1 MFISLIR
8 NAYSSKK
15 CRFLNEKCRKRA
27 KNEVFFSRKRES
39 GYNSILVNYLIVNNI
54 PLLYHHPCPLILPK
68 RRKKNDCHLSQLSRL
83 GQSNPTPL
91 SPFTSKFSRKTAIL
105 FLYDIHFLNVVKVIS
120 RSGSVLQ
127 DHFHLIRACMRW
139 LM

>member
-27 KNEVFFSRKRES
+27 KNEAFFSRKRES

-68 RRKKNDCHLSQLSRL
+68 RSKKNDCHLSQLSRL
-83 GQSNPTPL
+83 GQSNPYASDKSFLL
-91 SPFTSKFSRKTAIL
+91 SPFGQNKSLYLSKIISLRTVRSAKVMEPSSSISAAEW
-105 FLYDIHFLNVVKVIS
+105 LY
-120 RSGSVLQ
+120 
-127 DHFHLIRACMRW
+127 W
-139 LM
+139 